1 MSDRKQRA
9 IKPPKVSKIPRKK
22 DDVECNWCG
31 QRMKGNNIA
40 RHTERH
46 NHEYQSYKLK
56 GQASVANMFNFQ
68 VVKKKEEEFE
78 SGKEATESEIQ
89 EAEKEKSEK
98 QGVEPKGIDEVKN
111 KQEGQAM
118 VRKKRNRQVTLF
130 EMAGPLSVF
139 EKRMEE
145 LLHETD
151 EIEQAETHEK
161 LKEILKLLK
170 ELKEI
175 QVEMNLI
182 IQQNKQRLHEIGDIK
197 EVLKMSLEGINK
209 QNQQIEE
216 MEV

>member
-1 MSDRKQRA
+1 MSNRKQRA
-9 IKPPKVSKIPRKK
+9 KNPPKVSKIPRKK

-40 RHTERH
+40 RHTKRH

-118 VRKKRNRQVTLF
+118 VRKKRNRQATLF

-161 LKEILKLLK
+161 LKEILELLK
-170 ELKEI
+170 ELQEI
-175 QVEMNLI
+175 
-182 IQQNKQRLHEIGDIK
+182 
-197 EVLKMSLEGINK
+197 
-209 QNQQIEE
+209 
-216 MEV
+216 